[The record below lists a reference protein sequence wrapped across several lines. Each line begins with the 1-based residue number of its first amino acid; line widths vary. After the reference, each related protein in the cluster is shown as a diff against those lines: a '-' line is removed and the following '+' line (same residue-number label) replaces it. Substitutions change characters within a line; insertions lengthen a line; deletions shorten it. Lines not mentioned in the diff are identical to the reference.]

1 MHGIDEI
8 KINNSCKL
16 DIKKEFNLYE
26 INVFNLDNQVSL
38 SSTELCPLENI
49 LDILK
54 IKNNF
59 IVIDIKDDFAL
70 FSKKILEFA
79 NKNKVLDKIIF
90 QIYKPENLELYFQYL
105 KQYFNLPGPIIT
117 TYKSRRSIRYL
128 STIAEIN
135 KIKILTVNNKKIINI
150 DKKSSIEFFVFP
162 VNSCKLYHKLKN
174 KNYITGMYVSPK
186 MKCLQKI

>member
-1 MHGIDEI
+1 MLINRLILNKLFLFVFIIFFLFLYNLKKIDNYFLKKFLRIFFGKFYHKEIWEKYNQNNLNYKWIRKFNFVVHGIDEI

-70 FSKKILEFA
+70 FSKKIF
-79 NKNKVLDKIIF
+79 
-90 QIYKPENLELYFQYL
+90 
-105 KQYFNLPGPIIT
+105 
-117 TYKSRRSIRYL
+117 RIR
-128 STIAEIN
+128 
-135 KIKILTVNNKKIINI
+135 K
-150 DKKSSIEFFVFP
+150 
-162 VNSCKLYHKLKN
+162 
-174 KNYITGMYVSPK
+174 
-186 MKCLQKI
+186 